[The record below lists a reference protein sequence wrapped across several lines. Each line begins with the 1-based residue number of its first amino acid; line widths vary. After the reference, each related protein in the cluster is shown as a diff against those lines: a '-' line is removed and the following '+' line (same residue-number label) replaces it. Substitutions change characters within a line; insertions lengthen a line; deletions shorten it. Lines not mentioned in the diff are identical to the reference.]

1 MEGDRNH
8 AGVKSEDWRRL
19 VDRAPDATRITELLN
34 PHGTKPVDIEFKIG
48 GVSLLIEINGRPHRI
63 TVEKI

>member
-1 MEGDRNH
+1 MEGNRNH

-19 VDRAPDATRITELLN
+19 PPDAMRIAELLN
-34 PHGTKPVDIEFKIG
+34 PHGTKSIDVEFKIG

-63 TVEKI
+63 TVEKL